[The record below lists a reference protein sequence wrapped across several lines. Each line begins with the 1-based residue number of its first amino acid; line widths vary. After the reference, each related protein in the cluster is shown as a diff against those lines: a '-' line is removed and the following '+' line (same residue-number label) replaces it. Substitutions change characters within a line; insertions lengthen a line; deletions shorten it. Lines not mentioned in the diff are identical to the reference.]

1 MYARVVFGEV
11 RSENENVVVQLYRD
25 WVAPTAKQQKGFKGI
40 IQLADP
46 LTGKT
51 LSITLWETEADMKAG
66 ETSDYY
72 KQQLTKLAPFDA
84 TRPVRVDYKVNVLE
98 LQP

>member
-11 RSENENVVVQLYRD
+11 RPENENLVVAIYRD
-25 WVAPTAKQQKGFKGI
+25 WVAPTSRQQKGFKGI
-40 IQLADP
+40 IQMTDP
-46 LTGKT
+46 NTGKT

-72 KQQLTKLAPFDA
+72 KQQFAKLASYDA
-84 TRPVRVDYKVNVLE
+84 TRPVQVDHKVNILE
-98 LQP
+98 TS

>member
-11 RSENENVVVQLYRD
+11 RPENENVVVQHYRN
-25 WVAPTAKQQKGFKGI
+25 WVAPAARQQKGFKGI
-40 IQLADP
+40 IQMTDP
-46 LTGKT
+46 NTGKT

-72 KQQLTKLAPFDA
+72 KQQFAKLASYDG
-84 TRPVRVDYKVNVLE
+84 TRPVLVDYKVNLLE
-98 LQP
+98 TS